1 MLETDYTEANRLL
14 RAPEWRVIRKI
25 LKLSGNRI
33 GFQRDARPTVQE
45 YAPLLLRQVQ
55 DHAHELTTDELA
67 IFTEW
72 IRAYFP
78 EVDKINWDAVRAYNT
93 LKQR

>member
-1 MLETDYTEANRLL
+1 
-14 RAPEWRVIRKI
+14 VIRKV

-72 IRAYFP
+72 IRAYCP